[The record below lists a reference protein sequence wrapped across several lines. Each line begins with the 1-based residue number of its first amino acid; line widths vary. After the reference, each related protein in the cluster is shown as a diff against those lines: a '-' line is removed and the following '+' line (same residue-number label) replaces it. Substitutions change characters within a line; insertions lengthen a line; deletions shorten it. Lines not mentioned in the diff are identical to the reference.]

1 MRAQGLSSPCQG
13 IMMSVFGALGGA
25 CFKQVYFCVLERKC
39 APSSTEPENFRES
52 RGRVNLHSLPAADG
66 AYRERVHG
74 HVPAAGSAGA
84 GS

>member
-1 MRAQGLSSPCQG
+1 MFEVFTIFVDTQISASSTKLRELPREP
-13 IMMSVFGALGGA
+13 AGGA
-25 CFKQVYFCVLERKC
+25 PNHALV
-39 APSSTEPENFRES
+39 
-52 RGRVNLHSLPAADG
+52 AADG

>member
-1 MRAQGLSSPCQG
+1 MCT
-13 IMMSVFGALGGA
+13 IDVD
-25 CFKQVYFCVLERKC
+25 KQIS
-39 APSSTEPENFRES
+39 PSSTKLRELPRKPAG
-52 RGRVNLHSLPAADG
+52 RGNHHALVAADG